1 MVEFNPDAADQA
13 LSAPSEGK
21 PAPISFDAAAADG
34 ALAADA
40 RALLAFS
47 AREAATK
54 SPEQMAYA
62 ARLSR
67 SSGAQT
73 DAILAD
79 LPRFEALDIEKRFW
93 SMPEATRAFLT
104 DPTNA
109 ALAQDDAE
117 NLARLESVLQWPVVA
132 AEYLTA
138 SPGRGRITMA
148 GDVMAGVYGLAA
160 GAAGAFR
167 GAFDV
172 ASMPFDAV
180 GLESNPARWVS
191 DWAAEMARRNVADAE
206 RLRSPADGVVA
217 GGVSSGVQSLVQTV
231 PALAMALIP
240 GGQAAALEFLGV
252 ITGGDS
258 YHQAREQGINP
269 AVAIPYAVSQGAIEV
284 VTEKIPVG
292 RLFGDIN
299 KNTPF
304 VKTALRQIAPEVLGE
319 QIATAFQDLNDW
331 AVLNPAGT
339 ITDYLSDRPGA
350 AAQTLIATLI
360 AVSGNVAVAQG
371 IKQIVG
377 PIDEAQQA
385 TAAAQNLA
393 EVVAAVQ
400 ESKLA
405 TRDPETMAAFIR
417 QVAGDGSLYV
427 PAESLSEL
435 YQSGVIDQATFDAL
449 DVAEQLPEALAAGG
463 DVLIAP
469 DKYLLATAR
478 LTPEALS
485 QVISNTRRGA
495 AGMTAAEAEAFLSD
509 APARDRDIS
518 DLLERMA
525 IQYEGQEPGHA
536 VEDDVASALAGWPGQ
551 TKTSAQPV
559 AALWRERY
567 LQRARDRGMDPDA
580 LWVEERP
587 QFLGPRP
594 VLPADD
600 LDLVLERLRSGR
612 AVQTPRQPVLGIF
625 RDAGGVR
632 PGSDLA
638 QDLQAMGIT
647 PSTAPGLFRDNGIGA
662 ADRIIVAEHEVLRD
676 NGVRADA
683 NGYADHDGLMQA
695 VGREWAGDPL
705 QTENERARIERLDQ
719 PVKELRA
726 ALEAQGIVPEF
737 ATKEDVLKLMRG
749 DQKDGK
755 NSGVQFPGTAQTT
768 GSGKK
773 ILTDVDFVKPL
784 NQPGGEQIRGSYD
797 PVTDTIRAFDQADL
811 STVLHEGGHR
821 WLFEMIGDLADPRVL
836 PEARARIVR
845 DLQTVM
851 DWLGVKIDVAT
862 ASPEA
867 LREALT
873 VEHHEQWARGSEA
886 YLMEGKAPSAALRPV
901 FARFAAWL
909 TRIYRTALNLDVR
922 LTPQVRG
929 VFDRLLASDAAI
941 AEAEADSVYRVPSEL
956 SGVMTA
962 AERREIEAAQ
972 ERAAIEARAEL
983 QGRVMRELARERLA
997 WWREEKGKVRKEVE
1011 AELRQQPAYRLI
1023 DLSKGLGPDGQKL
1036 PDGHT
1041 LKLDRRVLIA
1051 EYGEEIIGLL
1061 PKGVTANDGGVNHH
1075 IVAGVLGAENGDAL
1089 RLALMEARATPLKA
1103 AIGRETDRIMHERHG
1118 DMVTD
1123 GRIAEDAADIVAT
1136 SRQVEAVALQAKYLR
1151 RLAARPIQRVAERK
1165 QAIEG
1170 AGRVTDDRARVDLAE
1185 AGIDQTL
1192 NAGVPAEGA
1201 TTAQVVAAVAQAELS
1216 AARTQRAAQS
1226 AATRQVR
1233 ALLAKMDHG
1242 AIRDI
1247 AERFIQTRI
1256 VSQAIDAD
1264 RYRAQARRHG
1274 RAAELAI
1281 AKRDYETALAE
1292 KQQQLLNMEMER
1304 AARHAREEVE
1314 KVERRGQRLN
1324 KPDEKLAKTVD
1335 QDFFKAARA
1344 VLAHYGLAR
1353 ADDAFDARTWIERM
1367 RADDPNG
1374 AADVETMI
1382 SNLTSY
1388 PTYGRVASK
1397 IMPDGRRID
1406 VAPDYRDMK
1415 MADLLDLRDGVAAL
1429 LAMGRNARTAEIDGE
1444 RVAFE
1449 DIVSQMQTQLAGRV
1463 KPRDTSRDLTQK
1475 ERSGL
1480 SLMGTIA
1487 ALRRVEHWARDMDN
1501 GKVAAMTRFV
1511 LRPVFDSVYAY
1522 RDAKR
1527 AILPRLLAVLRP
1539 GMGDLARPR
1548 TISAAEIG
1556 FTFDNKGQL
1565 IHAILHSGNESNL
1578 RKLLLGRGWGK
1589 EGADG
1594 TLDRSRWDAFLG
1606 RMWAEGVVTQTDMNM
1621 VQGIWDLL
1629 ESTKPAAQK
1638 AHRQMFGYN
1647 FKEIEEKP
1655 IQTPW
1660 GQYRGG
1666 YVPAIIDRDQST
1678 DSARHLDT
1686 DDIGSPQNAA
1696 MFPAAA
1702 KGFTKS
1708 RTDYVGPLAL
1718 DLTLIP
1724 AHVNKV
1730 LLFSHIGPMI
1740 RQTARLIKRR
1750 DFGALM
1756 SGIDPTA
1763 INDLLIPWLNRTAR
1777 QAVDTPMSGRG
1788 GRWLDST
1795 ARYLRRTAGMQAMV
1809 GNIVN
1814 AAQQFTG
1821 IASAAAIVPPSALGR
1836 SLITVWRN
1844 PEMTRAAIT
1853 AKSSFMRDRL
1863 DSASREIAADIDN
1876 ILRHR
1881 GPLGQAQAFAVR
1893 HGYFAQQAAQDVVD
1907 RIVWAAAYDTAA
1919 SQGIEDADA
1928 VRRADAAVRQSQGSF
1943 NPEDIARVEGGSPFF
1958 RMFTMFYS
1966 YFGTQAN
1973 MLYTEAGIAV
1983 RTARGRELARR
1994 LGALYLFGGFLPAV
2008 VAEAI
2013 TQAARGELGDEDDDG
2028 WLDDLMSL
2036 FVLSQIRFF
2045 AAFVPGAGQFS
2056 NFLLNLTNDRPYDDR
2071 LSTAPAISMLE
2082 SAGRSVLSVPKAV
2095 FAGGDKSR
2103 AVSDSL
2109 NAIGAGFGIPT
2120 GFLRKPLAYA
2130 TDVAEGDSRPRHVGN
2145 VVSGVL
2151 TGQDGTAR

>member
-13 LSAPSEGK
+13 LSAPSEGM

-47 AREAATK
+47 AREAVDR
-54 SPEQMAYA
+54 SPEQVAYA

-67 SSGAQT
+67 SAGAPIG
-73 DAILAD
+73 AVLAD
-79 LPRFEALDIEKRFW
+79 MPSFEAQDIEKRFW

-109 ALAQDDAE
+109 SLAHDDAE
-117 NLARLESVLQWPVVA
+117 NLARLESVLQWPVAA

-148 GDVMAGVYGLAA
+148 GDVLAGFHQANV
-160 GAAGAFR
+160 GAAGLFR
-167 GAFDV
+167 GAFDA
-172 ASMPFDAV
+172 ASAPFDV
-180 GLESNPARWVS
+180 LGLENNPARLVS
-191 DWAAEMARRNVADAE
+191 DWFSEQGRKSEADARR
-206 RLRSPADGVVA
+206 LSPPQSDIVA
-217 GGVSSGVQSLVQTV
+217 GGVSSGVQSLVQSSI
-231 PALAMALIP
+231 ALPLALLP
-240 GGQAAALEFLGV
+240 GGQGATLG
-252 ITGGDS
+252 ILGSTSGGQS
-258 YHQAREQGINP
+258 YQQAREQGINP
-269 AVAIPYAVSQGAIEV
+269 AVAVPYAVSQGLIEFA
-284 VTEKIPVG
+284 TEKIPVG
-292 RLFGDIN
+292 RLIGDIN
-299 KNTPF
+299 RNTPL
-304 VKTALRQIAPEVLGE
+304 VKTALRQIGAEILGE
-319 QIATAFQDLNDW
+319 QIATASQDLNDW
-331 AVLNPAGT
+331 AVLNPEQT
-339 ITDYLSDRPGA
+339 IGDYLSERPAA
-350 AAQTLIATLI
+350 AAQTLIATMV
-360 AVSGNVAVAQG
+360 AVGGNVAVAQG
-371 IKQIVG
+371 LKQIVG
-377 PIDEAQQA
+377 ERSSAHDAIADAQH
-385 TAAAQNLA
+385 LA
-393 EVVAAVQ
+393 EAAAAVQ

-405 TRDPETMAAFIR
+405 ARDPETMAAFIR
-417 QVAGDGSLYV
+417 QVAGDGPLHI
-427 PAESLSEL
+427 PAESLSAL
-435 YQSGVIDQATFDAL
+435 YQSGVIDRATLDAL
-449 DVAEQLPEALAAGG
+449 EVADQLPEALTAGG

-485 QVISNTRRGA
+485 QVISNTRRGS

-525 IQYEGQEPGHA
+525 IQYEGQQPGQA
-536 VEDDVASALAGWPGQ
+536 VEDEVASVLAGWPGQ

-587 QFLGPRP
+587 RFLGPRP

-625 RDAGGVR
+625 RAAGGVR
-632 PGSDLA
+632 PGSGLA

-647 PSTAPGLFRDNGIGA
+647 PKTAPGLFRDNGIGA
-662 ADRIIVAEHEVLRD
+662 ADRIVVAEHEVLRD

-1075 IVAGVLGAENGDAL
+1075 IVAGMLGAENGDAL
-1089 RLALMEARATPLKA
+1089 RLALMEARATPLKVA
-1103 AIGRETDRIMHERHG
+1103 AVRETDRIMHARHG

-1136 SRQVEAVALQAKYLR
+1136 SRQVEAVALQEKYLR

-1165 QAIEG
+1165 QAVEG

-1226 AATRQVR
+1226 AATKRVR
-1233 ALLAKMDHG
+1233 SLLSRLDHA

-1247 AERFIQTRI
+1247 AERFVQTRI
-1256 VSQAIDAD
+1256 VSQAISAE
-1264 RYRAQARRHG
+1264 RYRAQARRHE

-1304 AARHAREEVE
+1304 AARHARQDIERI
-1314 KVERRGQRLN
+1314 ERRSRRLN
-1324 KPDEKLAKTVD
+1324 KPDAKLAKTTD

-1344 VLAHYGLAR
+1344 VLARYGLAR
-1353 ADDAFDARTWIERM
+1353 ADDTFDARAWIERL
-1367 RADDPNG
+1367 RNEDPEG
-1374 AADVETMI
+1374 AVDIEAMI
-1382 SNLTSY
+1382 GNLTSY
-1388 PTYGRVASK
+1388 PTYGRAASK
-1397 IMPDGRRID
+1397 IMASGRRID
-1406 VAPDYRDMK
+1406 VAPDYRDMRLS
-1415 MADLLDLRDGVAAL
+1415 DLLDLRDGVAAL
-1429 LAMGRNARTAEIDGE
+1429 LAMGRNARTAEIGGE
-1444 RVAFE
+1444 RIAFDE
-1449 DIVSQMQTQLAGRV
+1449 ITAQMKTQLAGRV
-1463 KPRDTSRDLTQK
+1463 KPRDTSHATTEK
-1475 ERSGL
+1475 ERQGMGL
-1480 SLMGTIA
+1480 LGIISSL
-1487 ALRRVEHWARDMDN
+1487 RKVESWARDLDD
-1501 GKVAAMTRFV
+1501 GRAGAVTRYIVRPIHAAI
-1511 LRPVFDSVYAY
+1511 YQY
-1522 RDAKR
+1522 KDAQR
-1527 AILPRLLAVLRP
+1527 EILTGILKILRP
-1539 GMGDLARPR
+1539 GLNDLARPR
-1548 TISAAEIG
+1548 TIAAPEIG
-1556 FTFDNKGQL
+1556 FRFDNKGQL

-1578 RKLLLGRGWGK
+1578 RKLLLGRGWGT
-1589 EGADG
+1589 ETNGV
-1594 TLDRSRWDAFLG
+1594 LDRSRWDAFM
-1606 RMWAEGVVTQTDMNM
+1606 RRVWAEGVVTKADMDM
-1621 VQGIWDLL
+1621 AQGIWDLL
-1629 ESTKPAAQK
+1629 ENTKPAAQK
-1638 AHRQMFGYN
+1638 AHRAMFGIN
-1647 FKEIEEKP
+1647 FKEIEAAP
-1655 IQTPW
+1655 IQTPF
-1660 GQYRGG
+1660 GTYRGG
-1666 YVPAIIDRDQST
+1666 YVPAIVDRDQAA
-1678 DSARHLDT
+1678 DNARHLDA
-1686 DDIGSPQNAA
+1686 DSIGSMQDAG
-1696 MFPAAA
+1696 MFPAASR
-1702 KGFTKS
+1702 GFTKS

-1730 LLFSHIGPMI
+1730 LLFSHVGPAI

-1756 SGIDPTA
+1756 SRIDPTA
-1763 INDLLIPWLNRTAR
+1763 ISDMLIPWLNRTAR
-1777 QAVDTPMSGRG
+1777 QAVDTPTTGWG
-1788 GRWLDST
+1788 GRQLDAAS
-1795 ARYLRRTAGMQAMV
+1795 RYLRRTAGLQAMV
-1809 GNIVN
+1809 GNVVN
-1814 AAQQFTG
+1814 TAQQFTG
-1821 IASAAAIVPPSALGR
+1821 LVSAMVMVPPSAVGR
-1836 SLITVWRN
+1836 ALIRGWRDPKTTN
-1844 PEMTRAAIT
+1844 AAILG
-1853 AKSSFMRDRL
+1853 KSAFMRDRM
-1863 DSASREIAADIDN
+1863 DSMARDVAADIDN

-1881 GPLGQAQAFAVR
+1881 GPLGTAQAFAVR
-1893 HGYFAQQAAQDVVD
+1893 HGYFAQQIAQNMVD
-1907 RIVWAAAYDTAA
+1907 RIVWAAAYDTAVKNGEPDTEA
-1919 SQGIEDADA
+1919 VQKADST
-1928 VRRADAAVRQSQGSF
+1928 VRLTQGSF
-1943 NPEDIARVEGGSPFF
+1943 NPEDLSRSEGGTPFL
-1958 RMFTMFYS
+1958 RMFTMFYN
-1966 YFGTQAN
+1966 YFNAQGN
-1973 MLYTEAGIAV
+1973 LLFTETSIAF
-1983 RTARGRELARR
+1983 RTMEGRELARR
-1994 LGALYLFGGFLPAV
+1994 LGAIYMFGAYLPAV
-2008 VAEAI
+2008 LAEIIA
-2013 TQAARGELGDEDDDG
+2013 QAARGELGDEDDDG
-2028 WLDDLMSL
+2028 WLDDLVSI
-2036 FVLSQIRFF
+2036 FVLAPIRFF
-2045 AAFVPGAGQFS
+2045 AALAPAAGPFVNTLINAS
-2056 NFLLNLTNDRPYDDR
+2056 NDKPYDDR
-2071 LSTAPAISMLE
+2071 LSLSPVASLIETAIKVGQTAP
-2082 SAGRSVLSVPKAV
+2082 KAL

-2103 AVSDSL
+2103 AVSDAM
-2109 NAIGAGFGIPT
+2109 NALSIVLGIPT

-2145 VVSGVL
+2145 VVSGIL